1 VKTIEVDE
9 GVEIAYREWGTA
21 DAPALVL
28 LHGGGL
34 SSAEWTDAAPRF
46 ADTHRVIAPDA
57 RGCGDSDDDPQQRYG
72 VLDIVA
78 DVEALRAQLGI
89 ARFALLG
96 HSFGAVAACVYAAT
110 YPAVVGALVMV
121 DGGPADHVRPA
132 SLHDPPLLFETREAA
147 AEALARSLP
156 RGYPSWYLDSR
167 FVTLPDQT
175 LTWHSDMAGRVAW
188 SKAGGEPLIKGLW
201 PYVEKLQART
211 LVLRGADSPLFPLDN
226 AVKMT
231 RVNPHVRLVDVPHAG
246 HFVHIDQPEVFVAV
260 VDAFLAE

>member
-9 GVEIAYREWGTA
+9 GIELAYREWGA
-21 DAPALVL
+21 AHAPVLVL

-46 ADTHRVIAPDA
+46 ADTHRVVAPDA
-57 RGCGDSDDDPQQRYG
+57 RGCGSSDDDPQQRYG

-78 DVEALRAQLGI
+78 DLERLRAQLGLG
-89 ARFALLG
+89 RFALLG

-110 YPAVVGALVMV
+110 YPGVVEAVVMV

-132 SLHDPPLLFETREAA
+132 SLHNPPLSFETREAA

-156 RGYPSWYLDSR
+156 RGYPNWYLDSR
-167 FVTLPDQT
+167 FVTLPDGT
-175 LTWHSDMAGRVAW
+175 LTWRSDMAGRVAW

-201 PYVEKLQART
+201 PYVEALQAPT
-211 LVLRGADSPLFPLDN
+211 LVLHGADSPLFQLED
-226 AVKMT
+226 AVKMM
-231 RVNPHVRLVDVPHAG
+231 RVNAHVRLVDVPDAG
-246 HFVHIDQPEVFVAV
+246 HFVHIDQPEVFVTV
-260 VDAFLAE
+260 VNAFLAE